1 MREVDL
7 RNAPFLIQ
15 ALRRTQK
22 LMDVDHYLAEYD
34 LAPPAGGVV
43 AGLSPTRT
51 IADGSA
57 VIRLARG

>member
-1 MREVDL
+1 
-7 RNAPFLIQ
+7 LIQ

-43 AGLSPTRT
+43 AGLSSPRA
-51 IADGSA
+51 IADGNP
-57 VIRLARG
+57 VIRLARV